1 MFSYVEALDFLG
13 ARKRRTIKPGLD
25 RIKLLLNILGNPE
38 KGKRVIHVA
47 GTKGKG
53 STCVFIS
60 RLLSY
65 HGYKVGLFL
74 SPHLQCFRERISI
87 NGNFISAKEFGR
99 YIWEIKNIYEKEDKF
114 KEIGEPTLFELLT
127 AISLH
132 YFHKNNVD
140 FVVLETGLGGRLD
153 ATNVVAN
160 PLTSVITPIGFDH
173 MDILGDTI
181 EKISF
186 EKAGIIKRRRPVILS
201 EQEER
206 ALKVIIDKGR
216 ECNSKIYM
224 AGRDFSTR
232 IIKMDR
238 GGTIFTYKSNKN
250 FFENLKIK
258 LLGEYQ
264 VMNSSLAIKTLE
276 VLEDFGL
283 IEIKESKIRKALED
297 AFIPGRGEIINE
309 GGRVYILDGAHNEIS
324 MREVRKF
331 LQQYFSCG
339 KINLIFGILKDKNI
353 ERVLEMIVPCAE
365 KVIFTA
371 PSGVRERRT
380 PPDYLL
386 SLAKKMF
393 PFKEMGVSK
402 NVAQAFKMANEFF
415 SLEPVVVTGSF
426 YIVGEVRSILKRYY
440 FS

>member
-232 IIKMDR
+232 IVKMDR

-426 YIVGEVRSILKRYY
+426 YIVGEARSILKRYY

>member
-114 KEIGEPTLFELLT
+114 KEIGEPTLFEILT

-160 PLTSVITPIGFDH
+160 PLTSVITPIDLDH
-173 MDILGDTI
+173 VDILGDTI

-276 VLEDFGL
+276 VLEDLGL

-353 ERVLEMIVPCAE
+353 ERVLEMILPCAE

-415 SLEPVVVTGSF
+415 SFKPVVVTGSF
-426 YIVGEVRSILKRYY
+426 YIVGEARSILKRYY

>member
-114 KEIGEPTLFELLT
+114 KEIGEPTLFEILT

-276 VLEDFGL
+276 VLEDLGL

-353 ERVLEMIVPCAE
+353 ERVLEMILPCAE

-426 YIVGEVRSILKRYY
+426 YIVGEARSILKRYY

>member
-114 KEIGEPTLFELLT
+114 KEIGEPTLFEILT

-276 VLEDFGL
+276 VLEDLGL

-353 ERVLEMIVPCAE
+353 ERVLEMILPCAE

-415 SLEPVVVTGSF
+415 SFKPVVVTGSF
-426 YIVGEVRSILKRYY
+426 YIVGEARSILKRYY

>member
-114 KEIGEPTLFELLT
+114 KEIGEPTLFEILT

-264 VMNSSLAIKTLE
+264 VKNSSLAIKTLE
-276 VLEDFGL
+276 VLEDLGL

-426 YIVGEVRSILKRYY
+426 YIVGEARSILKRYY

>member
-99 YIWEIKNIYEKEDKF
+99 YIWGIKNIYEKEDKF
-114 KEIGEPTLFELLT
+114 KEIGEPTLFEILT

-160 PLTSVITPIGFDH
+160 PLTSVITPIGLDH

-276 VLEDFGL
+276 VLEDLGL

-426 YIVGEVRSILKRYY
+426 YIVGEARSILKRYY

>member
-160 PLTSVITPIGFDH
+160 PLTSVITPIGLDH

-276 VLEDFGL
+276 VLEDLGL

-353 ERVLEMIVPCAE
+353 ERVLEMILPCAE

>member
-114 KEIGEPTLFELLT
+114 KEIGEPTLFEILT

-160 PLTSVITPIGFDH
+160 PLTSVITPIGLDH

-276 VLEDFGL
+276 VLEDLGL

>member
-114 KEIGEPTLFELLT
+114 KEIGEPTLFEILT

-160 PLTSVITPIGFDH
+160 PLTSVITPIGLDH

-232 IIKMDR
+232 IVKMDR

-276 VLEDFGL
+276 VLEDLGL

-426 YIVGEVRSILKRYY
+426 YIVGEARSILKRYY

>member
-38 KGKRVIHVA
+38 KGERVIHVA

-114 KEIGEPTLFELLT
+114 KEIGEPTLFEILT

-160 PLTSVITPIGFDH
+160 PLTSVITPIGLDH

-276 VLEDFGL
+276 VLEDLGL

-426 YIVGEVRSILKRYY
+426 YIVGEARSILKRYY

>member
-114 KEIGEPTLFELLT
+114 KEIGEPTLFEILT

-160 PLTSVITPIGFDH
+160 PLTSVITPIGLDH
-173 MDILGDTI
+173 VDILGDTI

-276 VLEDFGL
+276 VLEDLGL

-426 YIVGEVRSILKRYY
+426 YIVGEARSILKRYY

>member
-160 PLTSVITPIGFDH
+160 PLTSVITPIGLDH

-276 VLEDFGL
+276 VLEDLGL

-353 ERVLEMIVPCAE
+353 ERVLEMILPCAE

-426 YIVGEVRSILKRYY
+426 YIVGEARSILKRYY

>member
-160 PLTSVITPIGFDH
+160 PLTSVITPIGLDH

-276 VLEDFGL
+276 VLEDLGL

-426 YIVGEVRSILKRYY
+426 YIVGEARSILKRYY

>member
-114 KEIGEPTLFELLT
+114 KEIGEPTLFEILT

-160 PLTSVITPIGFDH
+160 PLTSVITPIGLDH

-276 VLEDFGL
+276 VLEDLGL

-353 ERVLEMIVPCAE
+353 ERVLEMILPCAE

-426 YIVGEVRSILKRYY
+426 YIVGEARSILKRYY

>member
-114 KEIGEPTLFELLT
+114 KEIGEPTLFEILT

-160 PLTSVITPIGFDH
+160 PLTSVITPIGLDH

-276 VLEDFGL
+276 VLEDLGL

-426 YIVGEVRSILKRYY
+426 YIVGEARSILKRYY

>member
-114 KEIGEPTLFELLT
+114 KEIGEPTLFEILT

-173 MDILGDTI
+173 VDILGDTI

-276 VLEDFGL
+276 VLEDLGL

-353 ERVLEMIVPCAE
+353 ERVLEMILPCAE

-415 SLEPVVVTGSF
+415 SFKPVVVTGSF
-426 YIVGEVRSILKRYY
+426 YIVGEARSILKRYY

>member
-114 KEIGEPTLFELLT
+114 KEIGEPTLFEILT

-160 PLTSVITPIGFDH
+160 PLTSVITPIGLDH

-426 YIVGEVRSILKRYY
+426 YIVGEARSILKRYY

>member
-160 PLTSVITPIGFDH
+160 PLTSVITPIGLDH

-232 IIKMDR
+232 IVKMDR

-426 YIVGEVRSILKRYY
+426 YIVGEARSILKRYY

>member
-114 KEIGEPTLFELLT
+114 KEIGEPTLFEILT

-276 VLEDFGL
+276 VLEDLGL

-426 YIVGEVRSILKRYY
+426 YIVGEARSILKRYY

>member
-25 RIKLLLNILGNPE
+25 RIKLLLKILGNPE
-38 KGKRVIHVA
+38 KEKKVIHVA

-60 RLLSY
+60 RLLSH

-87 NGNFISAKEFGR
+87 NGDFISAKEFGK
-99 YIWEIKNIYEKEDKF
+99 YIREIKNIYENGEEF
-114 KEIGEPTLFELLT
+114 NEIGEPTLFEILT
-127 AISLH
+127 AISFH

-153 ATNVVAN
+153 ATNVVLN
-160 PLTSVITPIGFDH
+160 PLTSIITPIGLDH
-173 MDILGDTI
+173 MNTLGDTI

-186 EKAGIIKRRRPVILS
+186 EKAGIIKKKRPVILS
-201 EQEER
+201 RQDER
-206 ALKVIIDKGR
+206 ALKVIMERGR
-216 ECNSKIYM
+216 RCDSKIYM
-224 AGRDFSTR
+224 EDIDFSTE
-232 IIKMDR
+232 ILKMDKS
-238 GGTIFTYKSNKN
+238 GTVFTYKSQKN
-250 FFENLKIK
+250 FFNNLKIK
-258 LLGEYQ
+258 MLGEYQ

-276 VLEDFGL
+276 VLEDSGL
-283 IEIKESKIRKALED
+283 ISINEKKVRDALED

-309 GGRVYILDGAHNEIS
+309 GGRIYLLDGAHNEIS
-324 MREVRKF
+324 MREVKKF

-353 ERVLEMIVPCAE
+353 ERVLEMILPCAE

-386 SLAKKMF
+386 NLAKRMF
-393 PFKEMGVSK
+393 PFKEMRVSK
-402 NVAQAFKMANEFF
+402 NVIEAFRMANEFF
-415 SLEPVVVTGSF
+415 SVEPVVVTGSF
-426 YIVGEVRSILKRYY
+426 YIVGEARSILKRYY
-440 FS
+440 FT

>member
-87 NGNFISAKEFGR
+87 NGNFIPAKEFGR

-114 KEIGEPTLFELLT
+114 KEIGEPTLFEILT

-276 VLEDFGL
+276 VLEDLGL

-353 ERVLEMIVPCAE
+353 ERVLEMILPCAE

-426 YIVGEVRSILKRYY
+426 YIVGEARSILKRYY

>member
-160 PLTSVITPIGFDH
+160 PLTSVITPIGLDH

-232 IIKMDR
+232 IVKMDR

>member
-38 KGKRVIHVA
+38 KEKRVIHVA

-87 NGNFISAKEFGR
+87 NGNFISAKEFGK

-114 KEIGEPTLFELLT
+114 KEIGEPTLFEILT
-127 AISLH
+127 AISFH

-140 FVVLETGLGGRLD
+140 FVVLETGLGGKLD

-160 PLTSVITPIGFDH
+160 PLTSVITPIGLDH

-224 AGRDFSTR
+224 TGRDFSTR

-238 GGTIFTYKSNKN
+238 GETIFTYKSNKN

-258 LLGEYQ
+258 LLGGYQ

-276 VLEDFGL
+276 VLEDLEL

-309 GGRVYILDGAHNEIS
+309 GGRIYILDGAHNEIS

-353 ERVLEMIVPCAE
+353 ERVLEMILPCAE

-393 PFKEMGVSK
+393 PFKEMRVSK
-402 NVAQAFKMANEFF
+402 NIAQAFKMANEFF

-426 YIVGEVRSILKRYY
+426 YIVGEARSILKRYY

>member
-160 PLTSVITPIGFDH
+160 PLTSVITPIGLDH

-224 AGRDFSTR
+224 AGRHFSTR
-232 IIKMDR
+232 IVKMDR